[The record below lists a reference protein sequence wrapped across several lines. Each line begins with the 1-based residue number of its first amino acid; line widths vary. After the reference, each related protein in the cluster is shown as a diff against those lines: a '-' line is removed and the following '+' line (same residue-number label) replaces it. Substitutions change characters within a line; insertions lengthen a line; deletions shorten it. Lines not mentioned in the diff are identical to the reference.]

1 MRIINWLNRN
11 KPSGQKTKWED
22 TEEGKTFVEKY
33 KESLEKRKCMKEEW
47 ERTTPPEKK
56 EQVKLFK
63 IIVTVFIFVYLVA
76 LFWGFK
82 TNRELYVLLCEACIS
97 LLSLIFFFVKP
108 KFVKYPNCFMMPV
121 IALGCML
128 FMYIQLGTMFGFDMK
143 NRGKENVDIFY
154 EKSEADEIKDILN
167 EREELSKSDFD
178 NLEYTR
184 FLKDNG
190 FETKNELKKDYENY
204 RRNLND

>member
-1 MRIINWLNRN
+1 MGIINWFNRN

-22 TEEGKTFVEKY
+22 TDEGKSFVEKY
-33 KESLEKRKCMKEEW
+33 KESLEKRKRMKEEW

-63 IIVTVFIFVYLVA
+63 IIVTAFILVYLAA

-82 TNRELYVLLCEACIS
+82 TNRELYVLLFEACIS
-97 LLSLIFFFVKP
+97 LISLIFFFIKP

-154 EKSEADEIKDILN
+154 EKGEADENKDILN
-167 EREELSKSDFD
+167 ERKELSKSDFD

-190 FETKNELKKDYENY
+190 FETKKELREDYENY
-204 RRNLND
+204 RRNLDD